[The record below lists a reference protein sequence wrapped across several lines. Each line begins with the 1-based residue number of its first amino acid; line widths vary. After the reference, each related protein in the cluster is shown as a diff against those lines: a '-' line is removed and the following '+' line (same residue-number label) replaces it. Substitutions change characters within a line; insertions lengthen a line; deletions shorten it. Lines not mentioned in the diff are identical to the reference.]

1 MIRFG
6 LLAFAMGVS
15 VSCSSLPVPGA
26 GGAPGGEEAAARR
39 VIEAS
44 AAKTGNAWERYREVK
59 VGYDGEWA
67 PLAVRLQPVLTDP
80 GFRKSSIET
89 YSPRT
94 MQVRQ
99 VHTGPLAKK
108 LVERRRPETRVALN
122 GTPATDAEVRDSAAL
137 VADAYTA
144 FLFGSS
150 WLAETGRGFRLL
162 EPRVLDGELCDLIS
176 AKISPGFGPAQT
188 DEVIA
193 WIGRESRLMRRFQFT
208 LTGLDATRGAD
219 VDVTFSNHFTA
230 PDGSIWPRNFV
241 EYIHRPLLAK
251 AHEWRM
257 TSLVLDGKTAI
268 R

>member
-1 MIRFG
+1 MIRCC
-6 LLAFAMGVS
+6 LLALVMGVS

-26 GGAPGGEEAAARR
+26 GGVPGVEEAAARR
-39 VIEAS
+39 VVEVSAS
-44 AAKTGNAWERYREVK
+44 KTGAAWKRYREVK

-80 GFRKSSIET
+80 GFRKSSLET
-89 YSPRT
+89 YLPRRNEL
-94 MQVRQ
+94 RQ
-99 VHTGPLAKK
+99 VHAGPLGKK
-108 LVERRRPETRVALN
+108 VVERRRPEIRVAFN
-122 GTPATDAEVRDSAAL
+122 GSPSTDAEVLGSAAL

-150 WLAETGRGFRLL
+150 WLAETGREFRLM
-162 EPRVLDGELCDLIS
+162 EPRRLDGEMCDLVS
-176 AKISPGFGPAQT
+176 ARVVPGFGPAGT
-188 DEVIA
+188 DAVIA
-193 WIGRESRLMRRFQFT
+193 WIGKETGLLRRLQFT

-230 PDGSIWPRNFV
+230 PDGSVWPRNFV

-257 TSLVLDGKTAI
+257 TSLALDGKTAI